1 MRYIKCSKDH
11 YYDADQY
18 STCPYCGG
26 GAAENKTVTCFENS
40 DDTKTMP
47 ITGNMGVTPTVGQT
61 VPISGGSAG
70 VTLPLDGGGSAET
83 VPLRGG
89 KSIFDNFDDDQ
100 PTVFEGGSGNKNP
113 VVGWLV
119 CTTGTHIGEDFRLTA
134 GNNTIG
140 RSGTMDVC
148 LSGENTVSRGKHAV
162 VVYEPEENVFLTTPG
177 DVKELSYLN
186 GKVVLTPQVLKRG
199 DRIKL
204 GEVELMFIPCC
215 GENFTWR
222 K

>member
-26 GAAENKTVTCFENS
+26 DAAADNRTVTCFNNP
-40 DDTKTMP
+40 DDEKT
-47 ITGNMGVTPTVGQT
+47 T
-61 VPISGGSAG
+61 PISGGASISG
-70 VTLPLDGGGSAET
+70 KT
-83 VPLRGG
+83 VPLTGG
-89 KSIFDNFDDDQ
+89 EGSGVTFPIGGSSGETIPIGIFDDQ
-100 PTVFEGGSGNKNP
+100 KTVFAGTEENKSP

-119 CTTGTHIGEDFRLTA
+119 CTAGTHIGEDFRLTA

-162 VVYEPEENVFLTTPG
+162 VVYEPEENIFLTTPG

-186 GKVVLTPQVLKRG
+186 GRVVLAPQVLKRG
-199 DRIKL
+199 DRIRL

-215 GENFTWR
+215 GEDFTW
-222 K
+222 KK

>member
-26 GAAENKTVTCFENS
+26 DSATDNRTVTCFNNP
-40 DDTKTMP
+40 DDEKT
-47 ITGNMGVTPTVGQT
+47 T
-61 VPISGGSAG
+61 PISGGASISG
-70 VTLPLDGGGSAET
+70 KT
-83 VPLRGG
+83 VPLTGG
-89 KSIFDNFDDDQ
+89 SSGVTFPIGGSSGETIPIGIFDDQ
-100 PTVFEGGSGNKNP
+100 KTVFAGTEENKSP

-119 CTTGTHIGEDFRLTA
+119 CTAGTHIGEDFRLTA

-162 VVYEPEENVFLTTPG
+162 VVYEPEENIFLTTPG

-186 GKVVLTPQVLKRG
+186 GRVVLAPQVLKRG
-199 DRIKL
+199 DRIRL

-215 GENFTWR
+215 GEDFTW
-222 K
+222 KK

>member
-26 GAAENKTVTCFENS
+26 DSAADNRTVTCFNNP
-40 DDTKTMP
+40 DDEKT
-47 ITGNMGVTPTVGQT
+47 TPV
-61 VPISGGSAG
+61 SGGASTSG
-70 VTLPLDGGGSAET
+70 KTLPLTGEGSGVTFPIGGSSGET
-83 VPLRGG
+83 IPIN
-89 KSIFDNFDDDQ
+89 IFDDQ
-100 PTVFEGGSGNKNP
+100 KTVFAGTEENKSP

-119 CTTGTHIGEDFRLTA
+119 CTAGTHIGEDFRLTA

-162 VVYEPEENVFLTTPG
+162 VVYEPEENIFLTTPG

-186 GKVVLTPQVLKRG
+186 GRVVLAPQVLKRG
-199 DRIKL
+199 DRIRL

-215 GENFTWR
+215 GEDFTW
-222 K
+222 KK